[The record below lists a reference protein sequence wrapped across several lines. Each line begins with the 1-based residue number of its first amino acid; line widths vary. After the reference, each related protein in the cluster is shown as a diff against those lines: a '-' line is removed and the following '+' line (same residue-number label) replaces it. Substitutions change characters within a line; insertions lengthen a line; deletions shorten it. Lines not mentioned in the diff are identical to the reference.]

1 MNNFAFILEKLS
13 TRAKNALI
21 AAQLIS
27 EQLKHDHI
35 GTEHLLYGIISEK
48 SSFAAE
54 VLLKNN
60 INVAVI
66 KDELSKVNQN
76 HITTSWKPIL
86 SENLKTSIERSA
98 VVASRYQYQFIG
110 TEHFLHGILDLQ
122 SNRAKVIMSKLGVDM
137 KELKQNLASVFEN
150 VAKFPNLMDQNL
162 MDDRAQNFGTGL
174 SMGLGGS
181 GTGANFQSGANG
193 MSGNMPGNEER
204 GMGQGMGQGLGMK
217 TSALEYFTTDLTK
230 RAAAGK
236 IDPVIGRKK
245 EIERMIS
252 ILNRRTK
259 NNPVLI
265 GEPGVGKT
273 AIVEGLALAITKREV
288 PDSLLDK
295 KILALDLALIVAG
308 SMFRGEFE
316 SRLKQIIDE
325 IKDNPKIILFIDELH
340 TVVGAGAT
348 TGSLDAAN
356 ILKPSLARGE
366 LRAIGATT
374 LSEYKKHI
382 EHDAALER
390 RFQPII
396 VDEPSPEETIE
407 ILQGL
412 RANYEK
418 HHKINISDSAIKA
431 AVDLSVRYI
440 QDRFLP
446 DKALDLID
454 ETAAYLKTTT
464 QTSKTGRTI
473 KRIEQELSE
482 LEEEKTRAVLGQDF
496 TTADHLR
503 LQAEKLNKQIQEL
516 KQIALQNENAKDK
529 QEIGYADIAKTVSS
543 MTKIP
548 LNKLVKTEMIKL
560 VNLEKILKDKIVG
573 QDEVVKIIAK
583 SIRRSRAGV
592 TSPKR
597 PLGSFIFLGPSG
609 VGKTETAKVLAR
621 EVFEDEEALVR
632 VDMSEFM
639 EKHNVARLIGA
650 PAGYV
655 GYEEGGR
662 LTEQVRR
669 KPYSV
674 ILFDEM
680 EKAHPDVFNILLQ
693 ILEEGQLTDASGRKV
708 NFRNTII
715 IMTSNIGLRDLN
727 QEATRI
733 GFQEYEIA
741 NTTLAKETVA
751 ANPASSA
758 KVVREKQ
765 KRDLAKKLEAYEK
778 DYEKIKDRVTASLK
792 EQYRPEFL
800 NRIDKILVFRP
811 LGYEQIQAITELQLK
826 ELALHMQKQHNITL
840 AQNTAV
846 VKFIADKSFDPAQ
859 GARLVRRS
867 IQDLVEDPLAEKL
880 ISGEIKENS
889 NVKMRVIS
897 GKIAF

>member
-1 MNNFAFILEKLS
+1 MNNFAFILERLS

-21 AAQLIS
+21 AAQLVS

-35 GTEHLLYGIISEK
+35 GTEHLLFGIISEK

-54 VLLKNN
+54 VLLKNK
-60 INVAVI
+60 VSMGVI
-66 KDELSKVNQN
+66 KDELAKVNQN
-76 HITTSWKPIL
+76 HITAHWKPVL
-86 SENLKTSIERSA
+86 SENLKSSIERAA
-98 VVASRYQYQFIG
+98 VIASRYQYQFIG

-122 SNRAKVIMSKLGVDM
+122 TNRAKVIMSKLGVDM
-137 KELKQNLASVFEN
+137 RELKQNLVSVFEN
-150 VAKFPNLMDQNL
+150 VAKFPDMMDINDPAS
-162 MDDRAQNFGTGL
+162 MASSNGTQPH
-174 SMGLGGS
+174 
-181 GTGANFQSGANG
+181 NFQD
-193 MSGNMPGNEER
+193 ER
-204 GMGQGMGQGLGMK
+204 GMGASGMGLK

-230 RAAAGK
+230 RASQGK

-325 IKDNPKIILFIDELH
+325 IKDNPNIILFIDELH

-374 LSEYKKHI
+374 LAEYKKHI

-396 VDEPSPEETIE
+396 IDEPSAEEAIE

-412 RANYEK
+412 RPNYEK
-418 HHKINISDSAIKA
+418 HHKIAITDEAIKA
-431 AVDLSVRYI
+431 SVDLSVRYI

-464 QTSKTGRTI
+464 QNSKYTKNI
-473 KRIEQELSE
+473 KKLEHELAE
-482 LEEEKTRAVLGQDF
+482 LEEEKTKAVLAQDF

-503 LQAEKLNKQIQEL
+503 IQGDKLQKQITEL
-516 KQIALQNENAKDK
+516 QKIGGATEPKEK
-529 QEIGYADIAKTVSS
+529 QEINAADIARTVSV

-548 LNKLVKTEMIKL
+548 LNKLVKTEALKL
-560 VNLEKILKDKIVG
+560 VNLEKILKEKIIG
-573 QDEVVKIIAK
+573 QDEVVKIVAK

-597 PLGSFIFLGPSG
+597 PLGSFVFLGPTG

-621 EVFEDEEALVR
+621 EIFEDEEALIR

-662 LTEQVRR
+662 LTEAVRR

-693 ILEEGQLTDASGRKV
+693 ILEEGQLTDATGRKV

-715 IMTSNIGLRDLN
+715 IMTSNIGMRDLSSG
-727 QEATRI
+727 AAKI
-733 GFQEYEIA
+733 GFQEYEMA
-741 NTTLAKETVA
+741 MARSESK
-751 ANPASSA
+751 
-758 KVVREKQ
+758 EKQ
-765 KRDLAKKLEAYEK
+765 SARELEKSEKEYER
-778 DYEKIKDRVTASLK
+778 IKERVLNSLK

-800 NRIDKILVFRP
+800 NRIDKILVFKP
-811 LGYEQIQAITELQLK
+811 LGYNELKAIAELQLK
-826 ELALHMQKQHNITL
+826 ELAAHIAKQHNITL
-840 AQNTAV
+840 QISAAAV
-846 VKFIADKSFDPAQ
+846 KYLADKSFDPQQ
-859 GARLVRRS
+859 GARLIRRN
-867 IQDLVEDPLAEKL
+867 IQDLVEDPLAERL
-880 ISGEIKENS
+880 ISGEVKEGQS
-889 NVKMRVIS
+889 I
-897 GKIAF
+897 KIADLLPAKVAPVA

>member
-1 MNNFAFILEKLS
+1 MNNFAFILERLS

-21 AAQLIS
+21 SAQLIS

-60 INVAVI
+60 INLNI
-66 KDELSKVNQN
+66 MRDELEKVNQN
-76 HITTSWKPIL
+76 HIAERWKPVL
-86 SENLKTSIERSA
+86 SENLKQTIEKSA
-98 VVASRYQYQFIG
+98 VIASKYQYQFIG
-110 TEHFLHGILDLQ
+110 TEHFLHGILDMNT
-122 SNRAKVIMSKLGVDM
+122 NRAKVILSKLGIDM
-137 KELKQNLASVFEN
+137 IGLKNNLTAVFEN
-150 VAKFPNLMDQNL
+150 MARFPNLMDENG
-162 MDDRAQNFGTGL
+162 MAPTGRGNFN
-174 SMGLGGS
+174 
-181 GTGANFQSGANG
+181 NFQQEER
-193 MSGNMPGNEER
+193 MPG
-204 GMGQGMGQGLGMK
+204 GAGFK
-217 TSALEYFTTDLTK
+217 TSALDYFTTDLTK

-245 EIERMIS
+245 ELERMIS

-273 AIVEGLALAITKREV
+273 AIVEGLALAIVKHEV
-288 PDSLLDK
+288 PESLLDK

-374 LSEYKKHI
+374 LAEYKKHI

-396 VDEPSPEETIE
+396 VEEPTQEEAVA

-412 RANYEK
+412 RPNYEK
-418 HHKINISDSAIKA
+418 HHKIKISDEAIKA
-431 AVDLSVRYI
+431 AVELSARYI

-446 DKALDLID
+446 DKAVDLID
-454 ETAAYLKTTT
+454 ETAAYLKTINYD
-464 QTSKTGRTI
+464 SKTSRTI
-473 KRIEQELSE
+473 KRIEQEMSD
-482 LEEEKTRAVLGQDF
+482 LEDEKTKAVLSQDF
-496 TTADHLR
+496 ITADHLR
-503 LQAEKLNKQIQEL
+503 IQGDKLQKQMNDLRKTLAYTDTKEKRE
-516 KQIALQNENAKDK
+516 IAA
-529 QEIGYADIAKTVSS
+529 ADIAKTVSS
-543 MTKIP
+543 ITKIP
-548 LNKLVKTEMIKL
+548 LNKLVKTEALKL
-560 VNLEKILKDKIVG
+560 ANLEKILKSKIIG
-573 QDEVVKIIAK
+573 QDDVVSTIAK

-597 PLGSFIFLGPSG
+597 PLGSFIFLGPTG

-621 EVFEDEEALVR
+621 EVFEDENALIR

-662 LTEQVRR
+662 LTEAVRR

-674 ILFDEM
+674 VLFDEM
-680 EKAHPDVFNILLQ
+680 EKAHPDVFNVLLQ
-693 ILEEGQLTDASGRKV
+693 ILEDGYLTDAAGKKV
-708 NFRNTII
+708 NFKNTII
-715 IMTSNIGLRDLN
+715 IMTSNLGVSDLN
-727 QEATRI
+727 RQANKI
-733 GFQEYEIA
+733 GFAEADGDQKEV
-741 NTTLAKETVA
+741 AKT
-751 ANPASSA
+751 
-758 KVVREKQ
+758 EKN
-765 KRDLAKKLEAYEK
+765 
-778 DYEKIKDRVTASLK
+778 YEKIKERVLQSLK
-792 EQYRPEFL
+792 EQYRPEFI
-800 NRIDKILVFRP
+800 NRIDKTLVFRP
-811 LGYEQIQAITELQLK
+811 LGMKELESITELQIS
-826 ELALHMQKQHNITL
+826 ELAGHLRS
-840 AQNTAV
+840 AQGLNLQYTPGAV
-846 VKFIADKSFDPAQ
+846 KYVSDQSFDPSQ
-859 GARLVRRS
+859 GARLVRKN
-867 IQDLVEDPLAEKL
+867 IQEHVEDPLAEKL
-880 ISGEIKENS
+880 ISGEIKTGDTIRIDADKKGINIKKV
-889 NVKMRVIS
+889 VKAV
-897 GKIAF
+897 A

>member
-1 MNNFAFILEKLS
+1 MNNFAFILERLS

-35 GTEHLLYGIISEK
+35 GTEHLLFGIISEK

-54 VLLKNN
+54 VLLKNK
-60 INVAVI
+60 INMTVI
-66 KDELSKVNQN
+66 KEELAKVNQN
-76 HITTSWKPIL
+76 HITANWKPVL
-86 SENLKTSIERSA
+86 SENLKSSIERAA
-98 VVASRYQYQFIG
+98 VIASRYQYQFIG

-122 SNRAKVIMSKLGVDM
+122 TNRAKVIMSKLGVDM
-137 KELKQNLASVFEN
+137 RELKQNLVSVFEN
-150 VAKFPNLMDQNL
+150 VAKFPDMMDGNDPL
-162 MDDRAQNFGTGL
+162 NMSTTPTGPQPH
-174 SMGLGGS
+174 
-181 GTGANFQSGANG
+181 NFQD
-193 MSGNMPGNEER
+193 ER
-204 GMGQGMGQGLGMK
+204 GMGASGMGLK

-230 RAAAGK
+230 RASQGK

-273 AIVEGLALAITKREV
+273 AIVEGLALAIIKREV
-288 PDSLLDK
+288 PDSLLEK

-325 IKDNPKIILFIDELH
+325 IKDNPNIILFIDELH

-374 LSEYKKHI
+374 LAEYKKHI

-396 VDEPSPEETIE
+396 VDEPSAEEAVE

-412 RANYEK
+412 RPNYEK
-418 HHKINISDSAIKA
+418 HHKITITDEAIKS

-464 QTSKTGRTI
+464 QNSKLSKNI
-473 KRIEQELSE
+473 KKLEQELAE
-482 LEEEKTRAVLGQDF
+482 LEEEKTKAVLSQDF

-503 LQAEKLNKQIQEL
+503 IQGDKLQ
-516 KQIALQNENAKDK
+516 KQIAELQKTSGESAVKEK
-529 QEIGYADIAKTVSS
+529 QEINGADIARTVSV

-548 LNKLVKTEMIKL
+548 LNKLVKTEAIKL
-560 VNLEKILKDKIVG
+560 VNLEKILKEKIIG
-573 QDEVVKIIAK
+573 QDEAVKIISK

-592 TSPKR
+592 ASPKR
-597 PLGSFIFLGPSG
+597 PLGSFVFLGPTG

-621 EVFEDEEALVR
+621 EIFEDEEALIR

-662 LTEQVRR
+662 LTESVRR

-693 ILEEGQLTDASGRKV
+693 ILEEGQLTDATGRKV

-715 IMTSNIGLRDLN
+715 IMTSNIGMRDLSN
-727 QEATRI
+727 EAAKI
-733 GFQEYEIA
+733 GFQEHELSTVRTESKDKQIARELEKSEREYE
-741 NTTLAKETVA
+741 
-751 ANPASSA
+751 
-758 KVVREKQ
+758 R
-765 KRDLAKKLEAYEK
+765 
-778 DYEKIKDRVTASLK
+778 IKDRVLASLK

-800 NRIDKILVFRP
+800 NRIDKILVFKP
-811 LGYEQIQAITELQLK
+811 LGYNELKAIAELQLK
-826 ELALHMQKQHNITL
+826 ELAAHIAKQHGITL
-840 AQNTAV
+840 QISAAA
-846 VKFIADKSFDPAQ
+846 VKFIADKSFDPTQ
-859 GARLVRRS
+859 GARLIRRN

-880 ISGEIKENS
+880 IAGEIKEGQ
-889 NVKMRVIS
+889 VV
-897 GKIAF
+897 KIADLLQTKTTAVA